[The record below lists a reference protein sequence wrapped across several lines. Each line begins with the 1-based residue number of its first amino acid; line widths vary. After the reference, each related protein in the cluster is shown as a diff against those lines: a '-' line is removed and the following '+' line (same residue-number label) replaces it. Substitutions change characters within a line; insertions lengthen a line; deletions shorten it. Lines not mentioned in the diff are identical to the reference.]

1 LRDNQNQHRTSH
13 YHLATACI
21 LVIAI
26 ATVCAAVA
34 QHSAAALTTLPRYI
48 DEYDVPTPNSA
59 PLALTVDRNGI
70 VWFTESNA
78 SKLGRF
84 DPRTDAFTEYKVP
97 GVGDMWGITVDQSGA
112 VWVTQYSLK
121 GSVSPGGAIEAGGN
135 GRLIRFNPN
144 DGNFTVVTI
153 PTPGSFPFRIIPD
166 AEGRLW
172 FTELLGNRIGSYDP
186 LSGKLQEYAVPTQ
199 FAGPAD
205 LTFDSHGTLWFTEA
219 YNESVASFDL
229 QTKQFTE
236 YHFSSIDPTQYVGS
250 PVGIAI
256 TPDGIVWIADHGGN
270 WIVEFNSTSQQIIR
284 YPTHEPPPQVYP
296 ISIPNDLLLDGHG
309 QVWFAEHG
317 GNSIGFLDPRTQK
330 MVEFAIPTGPISTAL
345 WIALAPDGNVWFT
358 EWSGNKIGV
367 VYANQTIPFT
377 VDASESHLDLQ
388 PGGQTSLVLSA
399 SGVQTPGNG
408 TYVYSWPSY
417 TPEDVNVTFSS
428 PSVSLM
434 SLANNPSQVKIT
446 VSTRTAPGQ
455 YILGL
460 GLDAG
465 TVRVWTMVKTEVS
478 GQASVTFLL
487 SNTDWL
493 MIGAIVVVLVLGLV
507 TGRRLQRSNRK
518 TVVPP

>member
-1 LRDNQNQHRTSH
+1 
-13 YHLATACI
+13 
-21 LVIAI
+21 
-26 ATVCAAVA
+26 
-34 QHSAAALTTLPRYI
+34 
-48 DEYDVPTPNSA
+48 VPTPNSA

-84 DPRTDAFTEYKVP
+84 DPGTDTFTEYKVP
-97 GVGDMWGITVDQSGA
+97 GVGDMWGITVDQTGA

-144 DGNFTVVTI
+144 DENFTIVTI
-153 PTPGSFPFRIIPD
+153 PTPGSFPFRIIAD

-172 FTELLGNRIGSYDP
+172 FTELLGDRIGSYDP
-186 LSGKLQEYAVPTQ
+186 SSDKLQEYAVPTQ

-250 PVGIAI
+250 PVGIEV
-256 TPDGIVWIADHGGN
+256 TPDGIVWVADHGGN

-358 EWSGNKIGV
+358 ELSGNKIGV
-367 VYANQTIPFT
+367 VYANQTVPFT

-399 SGVQTPGNG
+399 SGVQTLGNG

-417 TPEDVNVTFSS
+417 TPEDINVTFSP
-428 PSVSLM
+428 PSASLM
-434 SLANNPSQVKIT
+434 DLTNNPSQAKIT
-446 VSTRTAPGQ
+446 ASPRTTPGQ

-478 GQASVTFLL
+478 GQGAVTFLL
-487 SNTDWL
+487 PNTAWS
-493 MIGAIVVVLVLGLV
+493 MIGATVAVLVLVLV
-507 TGRRLQRSNRK
+507 TVRRLQRSNRK
-518 TVVPP
+518 TAVPA

>member
-1 LRDNQNQHRTSH
+1 M
-13 YHLATACI
+13 
-21 LVIAI
+21 
-26 ATVCAAVA
+26 A